1 MGDMEKN
8 ETNETA
14 VNETVE
20 NAAAEHTRPA
30 EEAKAEGAKPED
42 AAAEVQSEEAA
53 VEARSDEKKDSEL
66 EAIKAERDEYKDK
79 YLRLLAEFNNY
90 KKRTACVRS
99 DAIKDGQCE
108 AIGQILPV
116 LDNLERAIAHLEGDT
131 DNPMAQGIQ
140 MVYRQLLD
148 TLEKLGIKEIP
159 ALGEPFD
166 PNLHQAVQMVEAAEG
181 QTPGSVGAVVLK
193 GYMTDD
199 RIIRHSMVIVN
210 K

>member
-1 MGDMEKN
+1 MGDIEKN
-8 ETNETA
+8 ETNEKE
-14 VNETVE
+14 VNETAE

-30 EEAKAEGAKPED
+30 EAAK
-42 AAAEVQSEEAA
+42 
-53 VEARSDEKKDSEL
+53 SDEKKESEI
-66 EAIKAERDEYKDK
+66 EALKAERDEYKDK

-90 KKRTACVRS
+90 KKRTACTRS

-108 AIGQILPV
+108 TIGQILPV
-116 LDNLERAIAHLEGDT
+116 LDNLERALAHFEGDP
-131 DNPMAQGIQ
+131 DNPMAQGVQ
-140 MVYRQLLD
+140 MVHRQLLD

-166 PNLHQAVQMVEAAEG
+166 PNLHQAVQMMEAAEG
-181 QTPGSVGAVVLK
+181 QTSGSVGAVVQK

-199 RIIRHSMVIVN
+199 RVIRHSMVIVN

>member
-1 MGDMEKN
+1 MGDIEKN

-14 VNETVE
+14 MDETAE

-30 EEAKAEGAKPED
+30 EEAKSERANPKEAAEGMKTEEKA
-42 AAAEVQSEEAA
+42 EEAK
-53 VEARSDEKKDSEL
+53 SDERDSEL
-66 EAIKAERDEYKDK
+66 EAVKAERDEYKDK

-116 LDNLERAIAHLEGDT
+116 LDNLERALAHFEGDP
-131 DNPMAQGIQ
+131 DNPMVQGVQ
-140 MVYRQLLD
+140 MVHRQLLE

-166 PNLHQAVQMVEAAEG
+166 PNLHQAVQMMEAAEG
-181 QTPGSVGAVVLK
+181 QTPGSVGAVVQK

-199 RIIRHSMVIVN
+199 RVIRHSMVIVN

>member
-1 MGDMEKN
+1 MGDIEKN

-14 VNETVE
+14 MDETAE
-20 NAAAEHTRPA
+20 NAAAEHSQPA
-30 EEAKAEGAKPED
+30 EEAKSERANPKEAAEGMKTEEKA
-42 AAAEVQSEEAA
+42 EEAK
-53 VEARSDEKKDSEL
+53 SDERDSEL
-66 EAIKAERDEYKDK
+66 EAVKAERDEYKDK

-90 KKRTACVRS
+90 KKRTACIRS
-99 DAIKDGQCE
+99 DSIKDGQCE

-166 PNLHQAVQMVEAAEG
+166 PNLHQAVQMMEAAEG
-181 QTPGSVGAVVLK
+181 QTPGSVGAVVQK

-199 RIIRHSMVIVN
+199 RVIRHSMVIVN

>member
-8 ETNETA
+8 ETNET
-14 VNETVE
+14 VTGETAE
-20 NAAAEHTRPA
+20 NAAAEHTQPA
-30 EEAKAEGAKPED
+30 EEAK
-42 AAAEVQSEEAA
+42 
-53 VEARSDEKKDSEL
+53 SDGKKDIEL
-66 EAIKAERDEYKDK
+66 EAVIAERDEYKDK

-90 KKRTACVRS
+90 KKRTACTRS

-116 LDNLERAIAHLEGDT
+116 LDNLERALAHLECDS
-131 DNPMAQGIQ
+131 DNPMAQGVQ
-140 MVYRQLLD
+140 MVHRQLLD

-166 PNLHQAVQMVEAAEG
+166 PNLHQAVQMVDAAEG
-181 QTPGSVGAVVLK
+181 EKPGNVGAVVLK

-199 RIIRHSMVIVN
+199 RVIRHSMVIVN

>member
-8 ETNETA
+8 ETNETVTGGTA
-14 VNETVE
+14 E
-20 NAAAEHTRPA
+20 NASAEDTKPA
-30 EEAKAEGAKPED
+30 EETKSAGKKN
-42 AAAEVQSEEAA
+42 SEHEA
-53 VEARSDEKKDSEL
+53 V
-66 EAIKAERDEYKDK
+66 IAERDEYKDK

-90 KKRTACVRS
+90 KKRTACTRS

-108 AIGQILPV
+108 AIEQILPV
-116 LDNLERAIAHLEGDT
+116 LDNLERALAHLECDKES
-131 DNPMAQGIQ
+131 PMAQGVQ
-140 MVYRQLLD
+140 MVHRQLLE
-148 TLEKLGIKEIP
+148 TLEKLGIREIP

-181 QTPGSVGAVVLK
+181 QTPGNVGAVVLK

-199 RIIRHSMVIVN
+199 RVIRHSMVIVN

>member
-1 MGDMEKN
+1 MGDIEKN

-14 VNETVE
+14 MDETAE
-20 NAAAEHTRPA
+20 NAAAEHSQPA
-30 EEAKAEGAKPED
+30 EEAKSERANPKEAAEGMKTEEKA
-42 AAAEVQSEEAA
+42 EEAK
-53 VEARSDEKKDSEL
+53 SDERDSEL
-66 EAIKAERDEYKDK
+66 EAVKAERDEYKDK

-90 KKRTACVRS
+90 KKRTACIRS
-99 DAIKDGQCE
+99 DSIKDGQCE

-166 PNLHQAVQMVEAAEG
+166 PNLHQAVQMMEAAEG

-199 RIIRHSMVIVN
+199 RVIRHSMVIVN